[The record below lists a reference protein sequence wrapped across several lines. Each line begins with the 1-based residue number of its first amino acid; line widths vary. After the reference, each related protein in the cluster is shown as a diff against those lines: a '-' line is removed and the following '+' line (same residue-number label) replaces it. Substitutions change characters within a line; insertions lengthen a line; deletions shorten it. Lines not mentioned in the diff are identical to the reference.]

1 MSAARA
7 LPVYTRIIPPSHNET
22 VMPRLSA
29 LLLFSLLTWTATAGA
44 LNLTDDERDW
54 LKAHPQLRLGVDAS
68 WPPFEFKGEGG
79 AYQGLTTD
87 YIHLIEERLDIKLN
101 PIEPVNWTEV
111 LQQAKA
117 GQIDLLPGIMS
128 TPERQAY
135 LSFTRPYLD
144 FPIVILA
151 HEGGANPHNMKEL
164 YGLKIAVVE
173 NYAPHE
179 LLRSHHPDLN
189 LVAMP
194 NVSSTLEALATDEV
208 DAVVGDLAS
217 SVWSLHQLKLQGLYV
232 SGETPYRYQLAMAV
246 PRDQK
251 ILVGIL
257 DKVMADMSI
266 AEKEAIQSRWLGNVL
281 VSRTFWADLLLYGL
295 PCILL
300 LIAILATVIRI
311 NRRLSSEISQRVA
324 LEQELRSSEYH
335 YRGLVESLSA
345 IAWEA
350 RMDFTYTYVSPH
362 AEALLGYPLT
372 HWLIPGFWRSITHP
386 ADLTRAQAFCDKE
399 IIEGRDHTLDY
410 RVISADGRTL
420 WVRDLVSLI
429 EHDSEPLIR
438 GLMIDISETKR
449 TEEALRLSEQ
459 KFASVFQQCP
469 DILVIARLSDGHL
482 LEVNTAFEEQIGLNA
497 RDVVGHTA
505 TDLNIWGIDG
515 VGSGLLERLR
525 GGSIRNL
532 EMPFRRSNGQLFTG
546 LISAEPFELDTTP
559 ALVVVVRDI
568 SQLKQTQQQLQTSEE
583 KFAKAFHASPDGLL
597 LSRQSDGLLLEIND
611 GFSRLTGYNAATSL
625 DRSTLDLGIWVNLNE
640 RKHMLE
646 LLHRDGFVRDFSCHI
661 RRNDGQIRLCEVSS
675 RPLPIG
681 GEDCMLTIAR
691 DITERHVMQEKL
703 QQAATVFESTAEGV
717 LITDTQQHISAVNRA
732 FSEITGYSET
742 EALGHTPRL
751 LASGQHDSAFYAA
764 MWHQLSAEGHWQGE
778 ICNRRK
784 NGELYPS
791 WLTISAVRNREN
803 VITHFVA
810 VFADISSLKHA
821 QARLDY
827 QAHHDPLTGLPNR
840 TLFESRLLAALNN
853 QAENGGQGAVLFL
866 DLDRFKHIN
875 DSLGHPVGDLLLKG
889 IAVRLKEQLRD
900 IDTVARLGGDE
911 FIILLPGLQQA
922 SDATHLANKLLGCF
936 NAPFQAGEHEF
947 FISASIGSSLYPK
960 DGNDVAT
967 LVKNADAAMYRS
979 KAKGRNRVES
989 YTRDLTSQASER
1001 VALEHELRRAIER
1014 QELHL
1019 LYQPKISL
1027 HGGQLVGAE
1036 ALIRW
1041 QHPTLGEVPPEHFIP
1056 LAEENGMILQIG
1068 DWVLE
1073 RACRQMHR
1081 WNRTHGDFGPLSVN
1095 LAGAQLRQPNLLA
1108 RIEQLLR
1115 DYRLEPGCLQLEIT
1129 ENFIMSQAEEALEV
1143 LHQLKRLGVQ
1153 LAIDDFGTGYSSLSY
1168 LKRLPLDV
1176 LKIDQ
1181 SFVRGLPDDPHDA
1194 AIVRAII
1201 ALGRSMQFT
1210 VIAEGVESQAQQ
1222 DFLAVEGCEQ
1232 IQGYIVSLP
1241 LAAEEFAATFLHMR
1255 LSEFSDSP
1263 REKPSL

>member
-1 MSAARA
+1 
-7 LPVYTRIIPPSHNET
+7 
-22 VMPRLSA
+22 
-29 LLLFSLLTWTATAGA
+29 
-44 LNLTDDERDW
+44 
-54 LKAHPQLRLGVDAS
+54 
-68 WPPFEFKGEGG
+68 
-79 AYQGLTTD
+79 
-87 YIHLIEERLDIKLN
+87 
-101 PIEPVNWTEV
+101 
-111 LQQAKA
+111 
-117 GQIDLLPGIMS
+117 
-128 TPERQAY
+128 
-135 LSFTRPYLD
+135 
-144 FPIVILA
+144 
-151 HEGGANPHNMKEL
+151 
-164 YGLKIAVVE
+164 
-173 NYAPHE
+173 
-179 LLRSHHPDLN
+179 
-189 LVAMP
+189 
-194 NVSSTLEALATDEV
+194 
-208 DAVVGDLAS
+208 
-217 SVWSLHQLKLQGLYV
+217 
-232 SGETPYRYQLAMAV
+232 
-246 PRDQK
+246 
-251 ILVGIL
+251 
-257 DKVMADMSI
+257 
-266 AEKEAIQSRWLGNVL
+266 
-281 VSRTFWADLLLYGL
+281 
-295 PCILL
+295 
-300 LIAILATVIRI
+300 
-311 NRRLSSEISQRVA
+311 
-324 LEQELRSSEYH
+324 
-335 YRGLVESLSA
+335 
-345 IAWEA
+345 
-350 RMDFTYTYVSPH
+350 
-362 AEALLGYPLT
+362 
-372 HWLIPGFWRSITHP
+372 
-386 ADLTRAQAFCDKE
+386 
-399 IIEGRDHTLDY
+399 
-410 RVISADGRTL
+410 
-420 WVRDLVSLI
+420 
-429 EHDSEPLIR
+429 
-438 GLMIDISETKR
+438 MIDISETKR

-459 KFASVFQQCP
+459 KFASVFRQCP
-469 DILVIARLSDGHL
+469 DILVIARLSDGLL
-482 LEVNTAFEEQIGLNA
+482 LEVNSAFEEQIGLKA
-497 RDVVGHTA
+497 QDVIGHTA
-505 TDLNIWGIDG
+505 TELNIWGIDG
-515 VGSGLLERLR
+515 VGPGLLQRLQS
-525 GGSIRNL
+525 GSIRNL

-597 LSRQSDGLLLEIND
+597 LSRQSDGLLLEINE
-611 GFSRLTGYNAATSL
+611 GFSRLTGYNSATSL

-646 LLHRDGFVRDFSCHI
+646 LLQRDGFVRDFRCHI

-675 RPLPIG
+675 RPLPIA

-691 DITERHVMQEKL
+691 DITERHIMQEKL

-764 MWHQLSAEGHWQGE
+764 MWHQLSAESHWQGE

-791 WLTISAVRNREN
+791 WLTISAVRNRDN

-840 TLFESRLLAALNN
+840 TLFENRLLAALNN
-853 QAENGGQGAVLFL
+853 QVENGGQGAVLFL

-911 FIILLPGLQQA
+911 FIILLPGLHQA

-936 NAPFQAGEHEF
+936 SAPFQAGEHEF
-947 FISASIGSSLYPK
+947 FISASIGTSLYPK
-960 DGNDVAT
+960 DGSDVAT

-989 YTRDLTSQASER
+989 YTCDLTAQASER

-1014 QELHL
+1014 QELNL

-1027 HGGQLVGAE
+1027 GSGHLVGAE

-1073 RACRQMHR
+1073 CACRQMQR

-1129 ENFIMSQAEEALEV
+1129 ENFIMSQAEEALDV

-1210 VIAEGVESQAQQ
+1210 VIAEGVENQAQQ
-1222 DFLAVEGCEQ
+1222 AFLAAEGCEQ

-1241 LAAEEFAATFLHMR
+1241 LAAEEFAATFLHMK
-1255 LSEFSDSP
+1255 LSEFSDSTG
-1263 REKPSL
+1263 EKPSL

>member
-1 MSAARA
+1 
-7 LPVYTRIIPPSHNET
+7 
-22 VMPRLSA
+22 MPRLTAA
-29 LLLFSLLTWTATAGA
+29 LLLSLMTWTATAGA
-44 LNLTDDERDW
+44 FTLTDEEQRW
-54 LKAHPQLRLGVDAS
+54 LKDHPDLRLGIDAS
-68 WPPFEFKGEGG
+68 WPPFEFRDDQGR
-79 AYQGLTTD
+79 YQGLAAD
-87 YIHLIEERLDIKLN
+87 YVDILRERLAIKIV
-101 PIEPVNWTEV
+101 PIEPATWTEV
-111 LQQAKA
+111 LEQVVQGK
-117 GQIDLLPGIMS
+117 IDLLPGIMS
-128 TPERQAY
+128 TPERQNY
-135 LSFTRPYLD
+135 LAFTRPYLD

-151 HEGGANPHNMKEL
+151 HRGGAQPHKLEDL

-179 LLRSHHPDLN
+179 LLRNHHPDLN
-189 LVAMP
+189 LVALP
-194 NVSSTLEALATDEV
+194 NVSSALQALATDEV

-217 SVWSLHQLKLQGLYV
+217 SVWSLRQLKLEGLYV

-246 PRDQK
+246 PRDSK

-257 DKVMADMSI
+257 DKVLAEMSP
-266 AEKEAIQSRWLGNVL
+266 AQVSEIQAKWVGNVHDYRQFWSDL
-281 VSRTFWADLLLYGL
+281 VVYGL
-295 PCILL
+295 PALL
-300 LIAILATVIRI
+300 LLVGILAVVIRI
-311 NRRLSSEISQRVA
+311 NRRLSSEIARRVE

-350 RMDFTYTYVSPH
+350 RVSDFTYSYVSPH
-362 AEALLGYPLT
+362 AEELLGYPLA
-372 HWLIPGFWRSITHP
+372 HWLIPGFWRNIIHP
-386 ADLTRAQAFCDKE
+386 ADLTRAETYCNQEVLA
-399 IIEGRDHTLDY
+399 GRDHCIDY
-410 RVISADGRTL
+410 RVLTADGRCL
-420 WVRDLVSLI
+420 WVRDIVSLI
-429 EHDSEPLIR
+429 EHAHEPVMR
-438 GLMIDISETKR
+438 GLMIDISEAKR

-459 KFASVFQQCP
+459 KFASVFRQCP
-469 DILVIARLSDGHL
+469 DILVIARLLDGCL
-482 LEVNTAFEEQIGLNA
+482 LEVNSAFEEQIGLSA
-497 RDVVGHTA
+497 AEVVGRTA
-505 TDLNIWGIDG
+505 TDLDIWGIQG
-515 VGSGLLERLR
+515 VGPSLLQRLQA
-525 GGSIRNL
+525 GSIRNL
-532 EMPFRRSNGQLFTG
+532 EMPFRRSNGQAFTG
-546 LISAEPFELDTTP
+546 LISAEPFDLDTTP

-568 SQLKQTQQQLQTSEE
+568 SQLKETQQQLQTSEE

-597 LSRQSDGLLLEIND
+597 LSRQRDGLLIEVNE
-611 GFSRLTGYNAATSL
+611 GFSRITGFNSALSV

-640 RKHMLE
+640 RKQMLD
-646 LLHRDGFVRDFSCHI
+646 LLQRDGFVRDFSCHI

-681 GEDCMLTIAR
+681 DEDCMLTIAR
-691 DITERHVMQEKL
+691 DITERHLMQEKL

-732 FSEITGYSET
+732 FTEITGYSET

-751 LASGQHDSAFYAA
+751 LASGLHDSAFYAA
-764 MWHQLSAEGHWQGE
+764 MWHQLTAEGHWQGE
-778 ICNRRK
+778 ISNRRK

-791 WLTISAVRNREN
+791 WLTISAVRNREQQ
-803 VITHFVA
+803 ITHFVA

-840 TLFESRLLAALNN
+840 TLFESRLLTALTS
-853 QAENGGQGAVLFL
+853 QQEQGGQGAVLFL

-889 IAVRLKEQLRD
+889 IAVRLREQLRD

-911 FIILLPGLQQA
+911 FIILLPGLQQP
-922 SDATHLANKLLGCF
+922 SDAEHIAQKLLNCF
-936 NAPFQAGEHEF
+936 TAPFQAGEHEF
-947 FISASIGSSLYPK
+947 FISASIGTSLYPQ
-960 DGNDVAT
+960 DGCDVAT

-989 YTRDLTSQASER
+989 YTRDLTAQASER

-1014 QELHL
+1014 NELSL
-1019 LYQPKISL
+1019 SFQPKISL
-1027 HGGQLVGAE
+1027 ADNRLVGAE

-1041 QHPTLGEVPPEHFIP
+1041 YHPTFGDVPPEHFIP

-1073 RACRQMHR
+1073 RACRQLCE
-1081 WNRTHGDFGPLSVN
+1081 WNSTYESLGPLSVN
-1095 LAGAQLRQPNLLA
+1095 LAGAQLRQPNLLG

-1115 DYRLEPGCLQLEIT
+1115 ENQLEPGLLQLEIT
-1129 ENFIMSQAEEALEV
+1129 ENFIMSQAEEALMV
-1143 LHQLKRLGVQ
+1143 LHQLKKLGVQ

-1168 LKRLPLDV
+1168 LKRLPLDI

-1210 VIAEGVESQAQQ
+1210 IIAEGVETLAQQ
-1222 DFLAVEGCEQ
+1222 QFLTEEGCEQ

-1241 LAAEEFAATFLHMR
+1241 LCAAEFAATFLR
-1255 LSEFSDSP
+1255 VTVSDYSDSTA
-1263 REKPSL
+1263 EKPSL

>member
-1 MSAARA
+1 
-7 LPVYTRIIPPSHNET
+7 
-22 VMPRLSA
+22 MPRLTAA
-29 LLLFSLLTWTATAGA
+29 LLLSLITWTATAGA
-44 LNLTDDERDW
+44 LTLTEEELRW
-54 LKAHPQLRLGVDAS
+54 LKDHPDLRLGVDAS
-68 WPPFEFKGEGG
+68 WPPFEFRDDQGR
-79 AYQGLTTD
+79 YQGLAAD
-87 YIHLIEERLDIKLN
+87 YVDIIRERLAVRLS
-101 PIEPVNWTEV
+101 PIEPASWSAV
-111 LQQAKA
+111 LEQVAQGK
-117 GQIDLLPGIMS
+117 IDLLPGIMS
-128 TPERQAY
+128 TPERQNY
-135 LSFTRPYLD
+135 LAFTRPYLD

-151 HEGGANPHNMKEL
+151 HRGAAQPHNLKEL

-179 LLRSHHPDLN
+179 LLRNHHPDLN
-189 LVAMP
+189 LVALP
-194 NVSSTLEALATDEV
+194 NVSSALQALATDEV

-217 SVWSLHQLKLQGLYV
+217 SVWSLRQLKLEGLYV

-246 PRDQK
+246 PRDNK
-251 ILVGIL
+251 ILVSIL
-257 DKVMADMSI
+257 DKVLADMTP
-266 AEKEAIQSRWLGNVL
+266 AEIGEIQQKWVGNVHDYRQL
-281 VSRTFWADLLLYGL
+281 WSDLLLYGVPAL
-295 PCILL
+295 ILF
-300 LIAILATVIRI
+300 IGILAVVIRI
-311 NRRLSSEISQRVA
+311 NRRLSSEIARRVE

-350 RMDFTYTYVSPH
+350 RVSDFTYSYVSPH
-362 AEALLGYPLT
+362 AEDLLGYPLS
-372 HWLIPGFWRSITHP
+372 HWLIPGFWRNIIHP
-386 ADLTRAQAFCDKE
+386 ADLIRAQTYCDHE
-399 IIEGRDHTLDY
+399 VLAGRDHCIDY
-410 RVISADGRTL
+410 RVITADGRCL
-420 WVRDLVSLI
+420 WVRDIVSLI
-429 EHDSEPLIR
+429 EHGHEPVMR
-438 GLMIDISETKR
+438 GLMIDISEAKR

-459 KFASVFQQCP
+459 KFASVFRQCP
-469 DILVIARLSDGHL
+469 DILVIARLLDGCL
-482 LEVNTAFEEQIGLNA
+482 LEVNKAFEEQIGLSA
-497 RDVVGHTA
+497 AEVVGRNA
-505 TDLNIWGIDG
+505 TELNIWGIQG
-515 VGSGLLERLR
+515 VGPGLLQRLQA
-525 GGSIRNL
+525 GSIRNL
-532 EMPFRRSNGQLFTG
+532 EMPFRRNNGQVFTG
-546 LISAEPFELDTTP
+546 LISAEPFDLDTTP

-568 SQLKQTQQQLQTSEE
+568 SQLKETQQQLQTSEE

-597 LSRQSDGLLLEIND
+597 LSRQSDGLLIEVND
-611 GFSRLTGYNAATSL
+611 GFSRITGFNSALSV

-640 RKHMLE
+640 RKQMLD
-646 LLHRDGFVRDFSCHI
+646 LLKRDGFVRDFSCHI

-681 GEDCMLTIAR
+681 NEDCMLTIAR
-691 DITERHVMQEKL
+691 DITERHLMQEKL

-732 FSEITGYSET
+732 FTEITGYSET

-751 LASGQHDSAFYAA
+751 LASGLHDSAFYAA
-764 MWHQLSAEGHWQGE
+764 MWHQLTAEGHWQGE
-778 ICNRRK
+778 ISNRRK

-791 WLTISAVRNREN
+791 WLTISAVRNRDQQ
-803 VITHFVA
+803 ITHFVA

-840 TLFESRLLAALNN
+840 TLFESRLLTALNS
-853 QAENGGQGAVLFL
+853 QQENGGQGAVLFL

-889 IAVRLKEQLRD
+889 IAVRLREQLRD

-911 FIILLPGLQQA
+911 FIILLPGLQQP
-922 SDATHLANKLLGCF
+922 SDAEHIAQKLLNCF
-936 NAPFQAGEHEF
+936 TAPFQAGEHEF
-947 FISASIGSSLYPK
+947 FISASIGTSLYPQ
-960 DGNDVAT
+960 DGCDVAT

-989 YTRDLTSQASER
+989 YTRDLTAQASER

-1014 QELHL
+1014 NELSL
-1019 LYQPKISL
+1019 SFQPKISL
-1027 HGGQLVGAE
+1027 AGNRLVGAE

-1041 QHPTLGEVPPEHFIP
+1041 THPTFGDVPPEHFIP

-1073 RACRQMHR
+1073 RACRQLSE
-1081 WNRTHGDFGPLSVN
+1081 WNDTYHSLGPLSVN
-1095 LAGAQLRQPNLLA
+1095 LAGAQLRQPNLLG

-1115 DYRLEPGCLQLEIT
+1115 ENGLKPGLLQLEIT
-1129 ENFIMSQAEEALEV
+1129 ENFIMSQAEEALTV
-1143 LHQLKRLGVQ
+1143 LHQLKKLGVQ

-1168 LKRLPLDV
+1168 LKRLPLDI

-1181 SFVRGLPDDPHDA
+1181 SFVRGLPDDPHDV

-1210 VIAEGVESQAQQ
+1210 IIAEGVETLAQQ
-1222 DFLAVEGCEQ
+1222 QFLAEEGCEQ

-1241 LAAEEFAATFLHMR
+1241 LCADEFAATFLHMTV
-1255 LSEFSDSP
+1255 SDFSDSTAA
-1263 REKPSL
+1263 KPSL